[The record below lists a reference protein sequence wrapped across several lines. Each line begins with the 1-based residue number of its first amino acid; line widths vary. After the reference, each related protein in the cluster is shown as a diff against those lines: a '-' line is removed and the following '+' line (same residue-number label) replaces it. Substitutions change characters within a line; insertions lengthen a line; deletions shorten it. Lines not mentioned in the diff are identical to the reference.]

1 MELQTVAIESL
12 TLDPNNARKHSKRN
26 LDAIKESL
34 SKFGQ
39 RKPIVVHNGVVI
51 AGNGTLEA
59 AKTLGWKEIGVSV
72 CPDDWDADTAKAY
85 ALADNRSSELAEWDD
100 KILSTQLLD
109 LDDMGWNI
117 EALGFEPLPLRDLD
131 EDEDEIPELPV
142 EPKTKLGDIYQL
154 GRHRLVCG
162 DATLTDD
169 WVKLNADGR
178 ILTFTSP
185 PYGAGNVAK
194 LRDHY
199 VPGKETRKSFYE
211 THKDEPSQWFDLMDA
226 WTNQA
231 LNNSE
236 FVVVNVQMLADNK
249 RFLIKWLSNFA
260 NRISDIAIWDK
271 NHGAPQMQSNVLN
284 NAWEFL
290 FLLGKENASR
300 ALPMSNFHGN
310 QQNIIRTRNASGN
323 EYAKTHAATMPT
335 DLAEWVIKVIGENAD
350 TIIDPFGGT
359 GTTLIVA
366 DNLGKKAC
374 LMELDPKYCDVI
386 IQRWENLTGLKSEL
400 IP

>member
-386 IQRWENLTGLKSEL
+386 VTRWENLTGLKAEL

>member
-1 MELQTVAIESL
+1 MKLETVAIESL

-386 IQRWENLTGLKSEL
+386 VTRWENLTGLKAEL